1 MTDIK
6 QLWDSTFAKLTDQQ
20 VKLNGFTLDDVR
32 AGGRA
37 TKAYPNKED
46 ASWWNENGSQM
57 VEAWVKWRDESG
69 YKIAE
74 IVSGTPAIEV
84 GITTEIAGLTVQ
96 MHIDRVMYMPSQDG
110 TYSADN
116 FVIVDLKSGKNPPK
130 SDLQLALYAA
140 GIEKLYGWRPRWG
153 AYWMAREGTLGHLV
167 DLDLYPTPIIEDLL
181 SKFKVAR
188 ENGVFLPNMSHC
200 PMCSVKEHCKYRNIS
215 IWEN

>member
-6 QLWDSTFAKLTDQQ
+6 QLWDTTFNKLTDQQ

-46 ASWWNENGSQM
+46 ASWWNDNGSQM

-110 TYSADN
+110 EYSANN

-167 DLDLYPTPIIEDLL
+167 DLDLYPTVIIEDLL

-200 PMCSVKEHCKYRNIS
+200 PMCSLKEQCKYRNIS